1 MRKTAQEEAARVDV
15 RRGGRTTPF
24 AAAPGSP
31 SLPGS
36 FEAPRRR
43 SVGRKTVLSTNKT
56 QRTSLDDDEL
66 AGGECFPPDVEVD
79 NNLDERYTVLTLKVK
94 DFPGLLRLVAWILGG
109 MRARVR
115 KADLHTDDAGF
126 AQNVFYLTD
135 LKGCKLKSADA
146 ELIRETITDHV
157 AYCQPD
163 FEFSAQVEA
172 MEEGNCKLDN
182 TVDNECTVVTLHNA
196 DRVGFLLEVAS
207 VMTGLGLYIRSASI
221 SETARPERGADNI
234 PTRDFK
240 FKVVDLDGEKLDYV
254 KASGLLFTLS
264 LVGDGRTSRL
274 APPT

>member
-1 MRKTAQEEAARVDV
+1 M
-15 RRGGRTTPF
+15 
-24 AAAPGSP
+24 
-31 SLPGS
+31 PGS

-43 SVGRKTVLSTNKT
+43 SVGRKTVLSTNNERK
-56 QRTSLDDDEL
+56 TSLDDEDEL
-66 AGGECFPPDVEVD
+66 LGGECFPPDVEVD
-79 NNLDERYTVLTLKVK
+79 NTCNERYTVLTLKVK
-94 DFPGLLRLVAWILGG
+94 DFPGLLRLVAWLLGG

-115 KADLHTDDAGF
+115 KAELHTDESGF

-146 ELIRETITDHV
+146 DLIRETVTDHV

-163 FEFSAQVEA
+163 KEFSALVDA
-172 MEEGNCKLDN
+172 MEEGNCRLDN
-182 TVDNECTVVTLHNA
+182 TVDDECTVVTLHNA

-221 SETARPERGADNI
+221 SETDSSECGADNI

-274 APPT
+274 APPA